1 MNGTVAVALGDP
13 SGVGPELVA
22 SALARTALRRRARW
36 ILIGD
41 ARTLKRMPHGP
52 GIDTL
57 DTGRRISNGESAWR
71 ALNAGID
78 LCLTGSAR
86 ALFTAP
92 LNKAVLH
99 AAGHRSRGQT
109 EILEERT
116 GCPATMLLAGGGL
129 RVSLVT
135 VHVPLSR
142 VPRLVTQ
149 ARVLSHLGRTHEGLR
164 RWFGIQRPRI
174 AVLGLNPHAGEG
186 GLFGN
191 EEAATI
197 APAVA
202 AARKAGIRAEGP
214 LPADGALGRWREGG
228 YDAYLAMYHDQ
239 GLAALKAVAFREG
252 VNVTLGLPFLRTSPD
267 HGTAYALA
275 GTGKADPGPTVAAL
289 RLAAAAASL
298 TSPLE
303 RVETP

>member
-1 MNGTVAVALGDP
+1 VSRTVAVALGDP
-13 SGVGPELVA
+13 AGVGPELVA
-22 SALARTALRRRARW
+22 RALAKPALRRRARW
-36 ILIGD
+36 LLIGD
-41 ARTLKRMPHGP
+41 ARTLKRMPR
-52 GIDTL
+52 GIPTL
-57 DTGRRISNGESAWR
+57 DIGRGDPAWK

-78 LCLTGSAR
+78 LCLTDAAQ

-92 LNKAVLH
+92 LSKAALH
-99 AAGHRSRGQT
+99 AAGHRAEGQT

-142 VPRLVTQ
+142 VPHLVTRE
-149 ARVLSHLGRTHEGLR
+149 RVLAHLRRTHEGLR
-164 RWFGIQRPRI
+164 RWFGVRRPRI

-191 EEAATI
+191 EEANTI

-214 LPADGALGRWREGG
+214 LPADGALGRWREDG

-239 GLAALKAVAFREG
+239 GLTALKAVAFRKG

-289 RLAAAAASL
+289 RLAARAAQ
-298 TSPLE
+298 T
-303 RVETP
+303 

>member
-1 MNGTVAVALGDP
+1 MSGTVAVALGD
-13 SGVGPELVA
+13 SAGVGPELVA
-22 SALARTALRRRARW
+22 RALSRTALRRRTRW

-41 ARTLKRMPHGP
+41 ARTLKRMPR
-52 GIDTL
+52 GIPTL
-57 DTGRRISNGESAWR
+57 DIGNKDPAWK
-71 ALNAGID
+71 ALNVGID
-78 LCLTGSAR
+78 LCLAGAAQ

-92 LNKAVLH
+92 LNKAALH
-99 AAGHRSRGQT
+99 TAGHGNRGQT
-109 EILEERT
+109 EILEART
-116 GCPATMLLAGGGL
+116 GCPATMLLVGGGL

-142 VPRLVTQ
+142 VPRLVTGE
-149 ARVLSHLGRTHEGLR
+149 RVLARLRGTHDGLR
-164 RWFGIQRPRI
+164 RWFGIRRPRI
-174 AVLGLNPHAGEG
+174 AVLGLNPHAGEC

-191 EEAATI
+191 EETKTI

-214 LPADGALGRWREGG
+214 LPADGALGRWREDG

-289 RLAAAAASL
+289 EMASEAA
-298 TSPLE
+298 
-303 RVETP
+303 RGR